1 MPKRGEPSRRNLGL
15 NPPPNG
21 IAKEGGAV
29 SGQKPDPTGEKIL
42 DGAIRA
48 LGDFG
53 LKRATVELVAR
64 YAGVSHMTIYR
75 RWPSKNDLLRAAI
88 IGGFTTL
95 LDTAF
100 DHAAESSTSFAEQSL
115 TAFTDLVWAAQ
126 NHPLVLRELNAEAG
140 EPSPILP
147 STSGA
152 VMEVSLPLVAERLE
166 RIGMTTDDAPANLDP
181 VADVFVRLAY
191 SLVIAKRPGY
201 PLTTRDEVA
210 EYARECF
217 GPYLRAVTEQA
228 DLPEVREGDDVV
240 QAVAVAV
247 STRAYVPG
255 DGPTDIVQG
264 RVGVSEVHRDV
275 REGRVAPGRGV
286 ELEPHVVQAVS
297 VDVSQEHPIHAREL
311 SD

>member
-1 MPKRGEPSRRNLGL
+1 MPCQGRSPTRPARRF
-15 NPPPNG
+15 
-21 IAKEGGAV
+21 
-29 SGQKPDPTGEKIL
+29 S
-42 DGAIRA
+42 
-48 LGDFG
+48 
-53 LKRATVELVAR
+53 TVR
-64 YAGVSHMTIYR
+64 YAPWGLRPQAGHR
-75 RWPSKNDLLRAAI
+75 RARRKVRGRVAYDDLPALAEQERSPRAAI

-166 RIGMTTDDAPANLDP
+166 RIGMTTDDARRTLIRSPTCLSGS
-181 VADVFVRLAY
+181 R
-191 SLVIAKRPGY
+191 IPGHRQAAGL

-228 DLPEVREGDDVV
+228 DLRMPM
-240 QAVAVAV
+240 
-247 STRAYVPG
+247 PM
-255 DGPTDIVQG
+255 PM
-264 RVGVSEVHRDV
+264 
-275 REGRVAPGRGV
+275 P
-286 ELEPHVVQAVS
+286 
-297 VDVSQEHPIHAREL
+297 
-311 SD
+311 